1 MLNGTLEQ
9 LQTEIKEKIENAI
22 NDIFAEYQQK
32 SGITSGDVEPL
43 LVLDLDTKTAEI
55 AETATSILLYQEWQ
69 TVAEIAERVIDF
81 AYQNDYW
88 DMVAYHEEKHNGE
101 EFDKDLAVTDMTETL
116 LETPDSIIDYLKDW
130 EMPEADAIA
139 EEIRQLTKN

>member
-22 NDIFAEYQQK
+22 NDIFIEYQKK
-32 SGITSGDVEPL
+32 SGITSGDVEPM

-69 TVAEIAERVIDF
+69 TVAEIAERVVEF

-88 DMVAYHEEKHNGE
+88 DMMAYYEEKYGT
-101 EFDKDLAVTDMTETL
+101 EFDKDLA
-116 LETPDSIIDYLKDW
+116 LEHMIEEIMERPQGIIDYLKQW
-130 EMPEADAIA
+130 EEPEADAIA
-139 EEIRQLTKN
+139 EEIRQLISK